1 VKNECAAVS
10 VLVAVHNGE
19 AFLDACLSSL
29 RAQTLTDIEIL
40 CVDDGSTDATPK
52 ILRDHAAADGRVRL
66 FEQTNSGAGAARNH
80 ALTYAAGTYAVIVD
94 SDDWLSPDT
103 LASACAAFDRGPFDG
118 VFLQLCRY
126 DQATGAVTSDPLPA
140 TSLSGTDALRLRLD
154 FRLHGLVCW
163 KRSFLARHGFD
174 EQGMYADEYT
184 TCRLFINSTTL
195 GSCTGK
201 YFYRQHGA
209 SITSRFSAKWF
220 DCLPTQA
227 RIQELIDTHA
237 LPAQVSSNFLRTRFN
252 TVEWLLRL
260 VYAHKGDFSK
270 REFSTLKQKLSD
282 SFNAVIHH
290 TGRPRRFFPN
300 SAARELKTRSM
311 LLLTLFVHL
320 QEIRKRFSRNGLS
333 P

>member
-1 VKNECAAVS
+1 VKKESAAVS

-52 ILRDHAAADGRVRL
+52 ILRHHAAADGRIRL
-66 FEQTNSGAGAARNH
+66 FQQKNSGAGTARNH
-80 ALTYAAGTYAVIVD
+80 ALRYAAGTYAVMVD

-103 LASACAAFDRGPFDG
+103 LASACAAFNSGTFDG
-118 VFLQLCRY
+118 VFLELCRY
-126 DQATGAVTSDPLPA
+126 DQATGAVISEPLPA
-140 TSLSGTDALRLRLD
+140 TPLSGIEAFRLRLD

-163 KRSFLARHGFD
+163 KRSFLTRHGFD
-174 EQGMYADEYT
+174 EQGTYADEYT

-209 SITSRFSAKWF
+209 STTSRFSDKWF

-237 LPAQVSSNFLRTRFN
+237 LPTQVSSNFLRTRLN

-260 VYAHKGDFSK
+260 LYAHKGDFSK

-282 SFNAVIHH
+282 SFVAVVNH
-290 TGRPRRFFPN
+290 TSRPRRFFPN
-300 SAARELKTRSM
+300 SAAKELKTRSM

-320 QEIRKRFSRNGLS
+320 QEIRKRFNRNGLS
-333 P
+333 L